1 MTQENISYFL
11 QLPEDFPLTDLR
23 KISQNLFDKDV
34 FLPAYIAPEIGL
46 YAIEGF
52 FYGADVEKLSYRI
65 FPDRNLISRI
75 VSIARGKPTNEHS
88 KLAANVMAFAQCLD
102 IQFEPSISFHEYAN
116 SAGNDSA
123 IDDLVYFRLADKP
136 APSIWI
142 DLALGRKDTHLFD
155 TRLNVSPTF
164 NLSRPLTRW
173 TRNYIACLKI
183 AELELNGD
191 APITKMLKLLEWM
204 FNDFIL
210 AGPAMCF
217 AALYFSDQ
225 FPRGGMLK
233 SLRSQ
238 DRQKAQSGV
247 KNATWDITYLSECVR
262 KANDPSN
269 LNMRFIFATNDTALK
284 RVGELIFTSTEKGIF
299 EDETTSL
306 LSKWWGRKDAEIITK
321 QINLLYKNTSSPLR
335 RFNQNQNSD
344 FVTSMIMHGESALIS
359 FKP

>member
-23 KISQNLFDKDV
+23 KIAQNLSDEDV

-46 YAIEGF
+46 YEVEGY
-52 FYGADVEKLSYRI
+52 FYGADIEKLSYRI

-75 VSIARGKPTNEHS
+75 VSIARGNPTNQHS

-102 IQFEPSISFHEYAN
+102 IQFEPSISFHEYAT
-116 SAGNDSA
+116 SAGNESA
-123 IDDLVYFRLADKP
+123 MDELKYFRLADKP

-142 DLALGRKDTHLFD
+142 DLALGRKDIHIFD
-155 TRLNVSPTF
+155 GELTALPALD
-164 NLSRPLTRW
+164 LSMPLTRW
-173 TRNYIACLKI
+173 KRNYVACLKV

-191 APITKMLKLLEWM
+191 KPITKMLKLLEWM

-238 DRQKAQSGV
+238 NRQTAQLGV
-247 KNATWDITYLSECVR
+247 ENAAWDITYLSDCVL
-262 KANDPSN
+262 KANAASN
-269 LNMRFIFATNDTALK
+269 LNMRFIFATNDKALR

-299 EDETTSL
+299 EDETASL
-306 LSKWWGRKDAEIITK
+306 LSQWWGRKDANIITK
-321 QINLLYKNTSSPLR
+321 QINLLYKNQSSPHR
-335 RFNQNQNSD
+335 KFSQNQSSD
-344 FVTSMIMHGESALIS
+344 FVTSMIKHGESALIS
-359 FKP
+359 PKR

>member
-1 MTQENISYFL
+1 MTQENSPYFI
-11 QLPEDFPLTDLR
+11 QFPEDFPITDLR
-23 KISQNLFDKDV
+23 KIARNLSDEDI
-34 FLPAYIAPEIGL
+34 FLPAYVAPEIGL
-46 YAIEGF
+46 YEIEGF
-52 FYGADVEKLSYRI
+52 FYGADEEKLSYRI

-75 VSIARGKPTNEHS
+75 VSIARGNPTNAHS
-88 KLAANVMAFAQCLD
+88 KLAANVMAFAQCLG

-116 SAGNDSA
+116 SVGNDSA
-123 IDDLVYFRLADKP
+123 IDELNYFRLADKP
-136 APSIWI
+136 APSTWI
-142 DLALGRKDTHLFD
+142 DLALGRKDTHIFD
-155 TRLNVSPTF
+155 IKLTASPAF

-191 APITKMLKLLEWM
+191 TPITKMLKLLEWM

-269 LNMRFIFATNDTALK
+269 LNMRFIFATNDKALK

-299 EDETTSL
+299 EEETASL
-306 LSKWWGRKDAEIITK
+306 LSKWWGWKDADIITK
-321 QINLLYKNTSSPLR
+321 KINLLYKNRSSPHR
-335 RFNQNQNSD
+335 KFNQNQNSD
-344 FVTSMIMHGESALIS
+344 FVTSMIKHGECALIS